1 MSESTPNSTIDPED
15 TIKILVA
22 SDIHLGYNEK
32 DVIRGEDSFIAF
44 EEVLQHALENDV
56 DAIILGGDLFH
67 IANPSTNTLNR
78 CSRLLKTYLLGDKPI
93 KLEFLS
99 DQNENFLESLNRTVN
114 YEDPNMN
121 IAIPVFT
128 IHGNHDDPSGF
139 GRISSL
145 DLLSTNGYVNYFG
158 KWTDLTKIN
167 ISPILLKKGESKMA
181 LYGLSYISDA
191 RLARLFNEA
200 KVFLEKP
207 EDSDW
212 FNVMVVH
219 QNRADRGPKNYLPEK
234 SLPGFLDLVIWGHE
248 HDCRI
253 IPEEN
258 PNKKFFVT
266 QPGSTVATSLA
277 EGEAL
282 DKCCGIL
289 SIHKSLFRLD
299 PIRLQT
305 VRPFIFESINMAEYF
320 DELGLDEG
328 DVQQKMQTFA
338 AEKIED
344 MIKRAEEKLT
354 GNEKQPKVPLIRLRL
369 DITDVEQ
376 QFNAIRFGQQYSG
389 RVANPQDMIVFKRKI
404 TKAKDELK
412 PLDKDALLEAY
423 ENQREATANRAE
435 EVVDRYFKEADEDKQ
450 LELLC
455 SKSMSELTK
464 RMVDYEDDDA
474 ADSIIKFYERQ
485 VLKHLEGQAVN
496 EDNIEEILEGFRS
509 KERDTYNDMLKM
521 LDSRS
526 QKGPPANDQP
536 RPSAQDS
543 DEDLDVKPKANST
556 SVFAPLSTTA
566 GGTTTTTT
574 RGGKGSRGGR
584 GSRSTAAAASGS
596 SGRGRGRGRGAS
608 NSSTSKIDSFLT
620 HTAKPA
626 ASSRASSRNISKVVY
641 ISDED
646 DDE

>member
-1 MSESTPNSTIDPED
+1 MSEPTPNSTIDPDD

-99 DQNENFLESLNRTVN
+99 DQNENFLESLNKTVN

-121 IAIPVFT
+121 IAIPVFS

-167 ISPILLKKGESKMA
+167 ISPILLKKGETKMA

-207 EDSDW
+207 EDTDW

-234 SLPGFLDLVIWGHE
+234 SLPAFLDLVIWGHE

-258 PNKKFFVT
+258 PNKKFYVS

-305 VRPFIFESINMAEYF
+305 VRPFIFESVNMAEYF

-328 DVQQKMQTFA
+328 DVQQKMQNFA
-338 AEKIED
+338 AERIED
-344 MIKRAEEKLT
+344 MIKRAKEKLT

-369 DITDVEQ
+369 EITDVEQ

-389 RVANPQDMIVFKRKI
+389 RVANPQDMIVFKKKI

-423 ENQREATANRAE
+423 QNQGKATANRAE
-435 EVVDRYFKEADEDKQ
+435 EVVDRYFKETDEDKQ

-474 ADSIIKFYERQ
+474 ADCIIKFYERQ
-485 VLKHLEGQAVN
+485 VMNHLEGQAVN
-496 EDNIEEILEGFRS
+496 EDNIDEVLEGFRS

-521 LDSRS
+521 LDSRN
-526 QKGPPANDQP
+526 QKGPLATDSTRSN
-536 RPSAQDS
+536 AHDS
-543 DEDLDVKPKANST
+543 DEDIDDKPKANST
-556 SVFAPLSTTA
+556 SIFVPPVTTA
-566 GGTTTTTT
+566 GTG

-584 GSRSTAAAASGS
+584 GSRSTAASNS
-596 SGRGRGRGRGAS
+596 TGRGRGRGRGAS
-608 NSSTSKIDSFLT
+608 NSSSSKIDSFLT
-620 HTAKPA
+620 HTTKPVV
-626 ASSRASSRNISKVVY
+626 SSRASSRNISKVVY

>member
-1 MSESTPNSTIDPED
+1 GFSCCTFLYVSSKMSEPTPNSTIDPDD

-99 DQNENFLESLNRTVN
+99 DQNENFLESLNKTVN

-121 IAIPVFT
+121 IAIPVFS

-145 DLLSTNGYVNYFG
+145 DLLSTNGYLNYFG

-167 ISPILLKKGESKMA
+167 ISPILLKKGETKMA

-207 EDSDW
+207 EDTDW

-234 SLPGFLDLVIWGHE
+234 SLPAFLDLVIWGHE

-253 IPEEN
+253 VPEEN
-258 PNKKFFVT
+258 PNKKFYVS

-305 VRPFIFESINMAEYF
+305 VRPFIFESVNMAEYF

-328 DVQQKMQTFA
+328 DVQQKMQNFA
-338 AEKIED
+338 AERIED
-344 MIKRAEEKLT
+344 MIKRAKEKLT
-354 GNEKQPKVPLIRLRL
+354 ENEKQPKVPLIRLRL
-369 DITDVEQ
+369 EITDVEQ

-389 RVANPQDMIVFKRKI
+389 RVANPQDMIVFKKKI

-423 ENQREATANRAE
+423 QNQREATANRAE

-474 ADSIIKFYERQ
+474 ADCIIKFYERQ
-485 VLKHLEGQAVN
+485 VMNHLEGQAVN
-496 EDNIEEILEGFRS
+496 EDNIDEVLEGFRS
-509 KERDTYNDMLKM
+509 KERDTSN
-521 LDSRS
+521 
-526 QKGPPANDQP
+526 AH
-536 RPSAQDS
+536 DS
-543 DEDLDVKPKANST
+543 DEDIDDKPKANST
-556 SVFAPLSTTA
+556 SIFVPPVTTA
-566 GGTTTTTT
+566 GTG

-584 GSRSTAAAASGS
+584 GSRSTAASNS
-596 SGRGRGRGRGAS
+596 TGRGRGRGRGAS
-608 NSSTSKIDSFLT
+608 NSSSSKIDSFLT
-620 HTAKPA
+620 HTTKPVV
-626 ASSRASSRNISKVVY
+626 SSRASSRNISKVVY

>member
-1 MSESTPNSTIDPED
+1 M
-15 TIKILVA
+15 
-22 SDIHLGYNEK
+22 
-32 DVIRGEDSFIAF
+32 
-44 EEVLQHALENDV
+44 
-56 DAIILGGDLFH
+56 
-67 IANPSTNTLNR
+67 
-78 CSRLLKTYLLGDKPI
+78 
-93 KLEFLS
+93 
-99 DQNENFLESLNRTVN
+99 
-114 YEDPNMN
+114 
-121 IAIPVFT
+121 
-128 IHGNHDDPSGF
+128 
-139 GRISSL
+139 
-145 DLLSTNGYVNYFG
+145 
-158 KWTDLTKIN
+158 
-167 ISPILLKKGESKMA
+167 
-181 LYGLSYISDA
+181 
-191 RLARLFNEA
+191 
-200 KVFLEKP
+200 
-207 EDSDW
+207 
-212 FNVMVVH
+212 
-219 QNRADRGPKNYLPEK
+219 
-234 SLPGFLDLVIWGHE
+234 DLVIWGHE

-509 KERDTYNDMLKM
+509 KERDTYNDMLK
-521 LDSRS
+521 
-526 QKGPPANDQP
+526 
-536 RPSAQDS
+536 
-543 DEDLDVKPKANST
+543 VST
-556 SVFAPLSTTA
+556 YF
-566 GGTTTTTT
+566 
-574 RGGKGSRGGR
+574 GR
-584 GSRSTAAAASGS
+584 
-596 SGRGRGRGRGAS
+596 
-608 NSSTSKIDSFLT
+608 
-620 HTAKPA
+620 
-626 ASSRASSRNISKVVY
+626 
-641 ISDED
+641 
-646 DDE
+646 

>member
-1 MSESTPNSTIDPED
+1 MVSASKMSDSTQNSTIDPED

-32 DVIRGEDSFIAF
+32 DIIRGEDSFIAF

-78 CSRLLKTYLLGDKPI
+78 CTRLLKTYLLGDKPI

-99 DQNENFLESLNRTVN
+99 DQNENFLESLNKTVN

-121 IAIPVFT
+121 IAIPLFS

-167 ISPILLKKGESKMA
+167 ISPILLKKGETKMA

-207 EDSDW
+207 EDSGW
-212 FNVMVVH
+212 FNIMVLH

-234 SLPGFLDLVIWGHE
+234 SLPAFLDLVIWGHE

-258 PNKKFFVT
+258 ASKKFYVS

-305 VRPFIFESINMAEYF
+305 VRPFIFESVNIAEYF
-320 DELGLDEG
+320 DDLRLDEG
-328 DVQQKMQTFA
+328 DVQQKMQNFA
-338 AEKIED
+338 AKKIEEL
-344 MIKRAEEKLT
+344 IQRAEEKLT
-354 GNEKQPKVPLIRLRL
+354 GNQKQPKLPLIRLRL

-376 QFNAIRFGQQYSG
+376 QFNSIRFGQQYSG
-389 RVANPQDMIVFKRKI
+389 RVANPQDMVVFKKKI
-404 TKAKDELK
+404 TRAKDEAK
-412 PLDKDALLEAY
+412 PLDKEALLEAFQ
-423 ENQREATANRAE
+423 NQREATANRAE
-435 EVVDRYFKEADEDKQ
+435 EVVDRYFKEAEQDKQ
-450 LELLC
+450 LELLF

-485 VLKHLEGQAVN
+485 VLQHLEGEAIN
-496 EDNIEEILEGFRS
+496 EDNIDEVLESFRS
-509 KERDTYNDMLKM
+509 KERETYNDMLKM

-526 QKGPPANDQP
+526 QKGPGAND
-536 RPSAQDS
+536 RTRSLTNDS
-543 DEDLDVKPKANST
+543 DEEEADNTKAKTST
-556 SVFAPLSTTA
+556 SSILGPPALTVPVSAR
-566 GGTTTTTT
+566 GGRTS
-574 RGGKGSRGGR
+574 RAGKGSRNT
-584 GSRSTAAAASGS
+584 SAAATT
-596 SGRGRGRGRGAS
+596 SGRGRGRGKGS
-608 NSSTSKIDSFLT
+608 GNTTKIDSFMV
-620 HTAKPA
+620 HAAKPP
-626 ASSRASSRNISKVVY
+626 ASTRSSSRNISKVVY
-641 ISDED
+641 ISDD
-646 DDE
+646 DDD

>member
-328 DVQQKMQTFA
+328 DVQQKMQIFA

-543 DEDLDVKPKANST
+543 DEDLDVKPKANSA

>member
-1 MSESTPNSTIDPED
+1 MSETTPNSTIDPED

-566 GGTTTTTT
+566 GGTTTA

-626 ASSRASSRNISKVVY
+626 TSSRASSRNISKVVY

>member
-1 MSESTPNSTIDPED
+1 MSAGTQSSAIDPDD
-15 TIKILVA
+15 TMKILIA
-22 SDIHLGYNEK
+22 SDVHLGYNEK

-56 DAIILGGDLFH
+56 DAVILGGDLFH

-78 CSRLLKTYLLGDKPI
+78 CTRLLKTYMLGDKPI

-99 DQNENFLESLNRTVN
+99 DQNENFLESTVN

-121 IAIPVFT
+121 IAIPVFS

-167 ISPILLKKGESKMA
+167 ISPILLKKGETKLA

-207 EDSDW
+207 EDAGW
-212 FNVMVVH
+212 FNIMVLH

-258 PNKKFFVT
+258 PAKKFYVS

-277 EGEAL
+277 EGESI

-299 PIRLQT
+299 PIKLQT
-305 VRPFIFESINMAEYF
+305 VRPFVFETVNLAEF
-320 DELGLDEG
+320 ADELQLDEG
-328 DVQQKMQTFA
+328 DVQQKVQNFA
-338 AEKIED
+338 AEKVEEMIE
-344 MIKRAEEKLT
+344 RAKGKLT
-354 GNEKQPKVPLIRLRL
+354 GNQKQPKLPLIRLR
-369 DITDVEQ
+369 IEVTEVEQ
-376 QFNAIRFGQQYSG
+376 QFNAIRFGQGYSG
-389 RVANPQDMIVFKRKI
+389 RVANPQDMVTFKRKI
-404 TKAKDELK
+404 TRVKDELK
-412 PLDKDALLEAY
+412 PLDKDALNEAY
-423 ENQREATANRAE
+423 QNQREATAKRAE
-435 EVVDRYFKEADEDKQ
+435 EVVHRYFKEADPDKQ
-450 LELLC
+450 LEVL
-455 SKSMSELTK
+455 SAKSMTELTR

-474 ADSIIKFYERQ
+474 AENIIKFYERQ
-485 VLKHLEGQAVN
+485 AMAHLDAVADAIN
-496 EDNIEEILEGFRS
+496 EDNIDEVLAGFHD
-509 KERDTYNDMLKM
+509 KEKDTYNDMLKM

-526 QKGPPANDQP
+526 QKRGDPNPPRGSFD
-536 RPSAQDS
+536 D
-543 DEDLDVKPKANST
+543 DDDDFGLKPKSRNNST
-556 SVFAPLSTTA
+556 SSSMAAPPA
-566 GGTTTTTT
+566 PTTT
-574 RGGKGSRGGR
+574 RGGRGRRGGRGSRAAANSSTTGQGRGSRGGR
-584 GSRSTAAAASGS
+584 GA
-596 SGRGRGRGRGAS
+596 
-608 NSSTSKIDSFLT
+608 STSKIDSFLVS
-620 HTAKPA
+620 A
-626 ASSRASSRNISKVVY
+626 ASPAKTSTRASGRNISKVVY

-646 DDE
+646 DD

>member
-1 MSESTPNSTIDPED
+1 MSEPTPNSTIDPDD

-99 DQNENFLESLNRTVN
+99 DQNENFLESLNKTVN

-121 IAIPVFT
+121 IAIPMFS

-167 ISPILLKKGESKMA
+167 ISPILLKKGETKMA

-207 EDSDW
+207 EDTDW

-234 SLPGFLDLVIWGHE
+234 SLPAFLDLVIWGHE

-258 PNKKFFVT
+258 PNKKFYVS

-305 VRPFIFESINMAEYF
+305 VRPFIFESVNMAEYF

-328 DVQQKMQTFA
+328 DVQQKMQNFA
-338 AEKIED
+338 AERIED
-344 MIKRAEEKLT
+344 MIKRAKEKLT

-369 DITDVEQ
+369 EITDVEQ

-389 RVANPQDMIVFKRKI
+389 RVANPQDMIVFKKKI

-423 ENQREATANRAE
+423 QNQREATTNRAE

-474 ADSIIKFYERQ
+474 ADCIIKFYERQ
-485 VLKHLEGQAVN
+485 VMNHLEGQAVN
-496 EDNIEEILEGFRS
+496 EDNIDEVLEGFRS

-521 LDSRS
+521 LDSRN
-526 QKGPPANDQP
+526 QKGPLATDTTRSN
-536 RPSAQDS
+536 AHDS
-543 DEDLDVKPKANST
+543 DEDNDDKPKANST
-556 SVFAPLSTTA
+556 SIFVPPATTA
-566 GGTTTTTT
+566 GTG

-584 GSRSTAAAASGS
+584 GSRSTAASNS
-596 SGRGRGRGRGAS
+596 TGRGRGRGRGAS
-608 NSSTSKIDSFLT
+608 NSSSSKIDSFLT
-620 HTAKPA
+620 HTTKPVV
-626 ASSRASSRNISKVVY
+626 SSRASSRNISKVVY
-641 ISDED
+641 ISDEG

>member
-1 MSESTPNSTIDPED
+1 MSEPTPNSTIDPDD

-99 DQNENFLESLNRTVN
+99 DQNENFLESLNKTVN

-121 IAIPVFT
+121 IAIPVFS

-167 ISPILLKKGESKMA
+167 ISPILLKKGETKMA

-207 EDSDW
+207 EDTDW

-234 SLPGFLDLVIWGHE
+234 SLPAFLDLVIWGHE

-258 PNKKFFVT
+258 PNKKFYVS

-305 VRPFIFESINMAEYF
+305 VRPFIFESVNMAEYF

-328 DVQQKMQTFA
+328 DVQQKMQNFA
-338 AEKIED
+338 AERIED
-344 MIKRAEEKLT
+344 MIKRAKEKLT

-369 DITDVEQ
+369 EITDVEQ

-389 RVANPQDMIVFKRKI
+389 RVANPQDMIVFKKKI

-423 ENQREATANRAE
+423 QNQGKATANRAE
-435 EVVDRYFKEADEDKQ
+435 EVVDRYFKETDEDKQ

-474 ADSIIKFYERQ
+474 ADCIIKFYERQ
-485 VLKHLEGQAVN
+485 VMNHLEGQAVN
-496 EDNIEEILEGFRS
+496 EDNIDEVLEGFRS

-521 LDSRS
+521 LDSRN
-526 QKGPPANDQP
+526 QKGPLATDSTRSN
-536 RPSAQDS
+536 AHDS
-543 DEDLDVKPKANST
+543 DEDIDDKPKANST
-556 SVFAPLSTTA
+556 SIFVPPVTTA
-566 GGTTTTTT
+566 GTG

-584 GSRSTAAAASGS
+584 GSRSTAASNS
-596 SGRGRGRGRGAS
+596 TGRGRGRGRGAS
-608 NSSTSKIDSFLT
+608 NSSSSKIDFFLT
-620 HTAKPA
+620 HTTKPVV
-626 ASSRASSRNISKVVY
+626 SSRASSRNISKVVY

>member
-1 MSESTPNSTIDPED
+1 MSEPTPNSTIDPDD

-99 DQNENFLESLNRTVN
+99 DQNENFLESLNKTVN

-121 IAIPVFT
+121 IAIPVFS

-145 DLLSTNGYVNYFG
+145 DLLSTNGYLNYFG

-167 ISPILLKKGESKMA
+167 ISPILLKKGETKMA

-207 EDSDW
+207 EDTDW

-234 SLPGFLDLVIWGHE
+234 SLPAFLDLVIWGHE

-253 IPEEN
+253 VPEEN
-258 PNKKFFVT
+258 PNKKFYVS

-305 VRPFIFESINMAEYF
+305 VRPFIFESVNMAEYF

-328 DVQQKMQTFA
+328 DVQQKMQNFA
-338 AEKIED
+338 AERIED
-344 MIKRAEEKLT
+344 MIKRAKEKLT
-354 GNEKQPKVPLIRLRL
+354 ENEKQPKVPLIRLRL
-369 DITDVEQ
+369 EITDVEQ

-389 RVANPQDMIVFKRKI
+389 RVANPQDMIVFKKKI

-423 ENQREATANRAE
+423 QNQREATANRAE

-474 ADSIIKFYERQ
+474 ADCIIKFYERQ
-485 VLKHLEGQAVN
+485 VMNHLEGQAVN
-496 EDNIEEILEGFRS
+496 EDNIDEVLEGFRS
-509 KERDTYNDMLKM
+509 KERDTYNDILKM
-521 LDSRS
+521 LDSRN
-526 QKGPPANDQP
+526 QKGPLATDTTRSN
-536 RPSAQDS
+536 AHDS
-543 DEDLDVKPKANST
+543 DEDIDDKPKANST
-556 SVFAPLSTTA
+556 SIFVPPVTTA
-566 GGTTTTTT
+566 GTG

-584 GSRSTAAAASGS
+584 GSRSTAASNS
-596 SGRGRGRGRGAS
+596 TGRGRGRGRGAS
-608 NSSTSKIDSFLT
+608 NSSSSKIDSFLT
-620 HTAKPA
+620 HTTKPVV
-626 ASSRASSRNISKVVY
+626 SSRASSRNISKVVY